1 MAMPL
6 RSARR
11 AGIILQSTCHT
22 KRVAGFV
29 SSDFRFQHI
38 LVENFPPRVTR
49 RTDKRHGRSLAAG
62 RRTSALL
69 RPAGPA
75 AVASP
80 WCSPSRSVWPWPLR
94 LHPCAQAVAPPYV
107 SRTKQDAIANEC
119 SHPWQPS
126 MRPQGLCGAA
136 FNRMRGPPRA
146 DRGVR
151 VPGPSDGR
159 CRGRPC
165 IASSA
170 ACFWCVLFLISF
182 TVHRLQPS
190 VHYLTSHV
198 THDTARGE
206 RSRCRRAVT

>member
-1 MAMPL
+1 MRAC
-6 RSARR
+6 ARVGPR
-11 AGIILQSTCHT
+11 QTIVRG
-22 KRVAGFV
+22 G
-29 SSDFRFQHI
+29 RFQ
-38 LVENFPPRVTR
+38 RVTR
-49 RTDKRHGRSLAAG
+49 CTSASLRLAA
-62 RRTSALL
+62 
-69 RPAGPA
+69 
-75 AVASP
+75 
-80 WCSPSRSVWPWPLR
+80 R
-94 LHPCAQAVAPPYV
+94 L
-107 SRTKQDAIANEC
+107 
-119 SHPWQPS
+119 
-126 MRPQGLCGAA
+126 RPQGLCGAA

-170 ACFWCVLFLISF
+170 ACFGAVLFLISF

-206 RSRCRRAVT
+206 RSRCRRAVTRRRDPVCVQYVCAERARAASPLSRASCLAAVRNSRDWTVTENRNTRTCT